1 MDQRCSKIAGT
12 VSHFTARSL
21 LLLARFISTY
31 DEDTSTTTV
40 VSTSGACA
48 TIHAT
53 PTSKAKPQ
61 SFSKCI
67 RTCGCNPR
75 IAVVASITSTPRWR
89 FPSVFFYFFLFFLP
103 WSSSAIQRRLYA
115 ASTPCTVANA
125 WSWAVAFGQSGKPVR
140 ESVNA
145 DGLTTAWAKRALS
158 FNVAVWAQEHKQPT
172 ISRAGATMSSSIQ
185 P

>member
-1 MDQRCSKIAGT
+1 MEQRCRKIAGT
-12 VSHFTARSL
+12 VSRFTARSL

-67 RTCGCNPR
+67 RTCSCNPR

-89 FPSVFFYFFLFFLP
+89 FPSVFSFFLFFTLVKFSNTTQALCRQHTMNGGQCMVLGSGI
-103 WSSSAIQRRLYA
+103 WAIRETCTGIRKCRWLNNSLGK
-115 ASTPCTVANA
+115 ASTFVQRSCLGPGT
-125 WSWAVAFGQSGKPVR
+125 
-140 ESVNA
+140 
-145 DGLTTAWAKRALS
+145 
-158 FNVAVWAQEHKQPT
+158 
-172 ISRAGATMSSSIQ
+172 
-185 P
+185 